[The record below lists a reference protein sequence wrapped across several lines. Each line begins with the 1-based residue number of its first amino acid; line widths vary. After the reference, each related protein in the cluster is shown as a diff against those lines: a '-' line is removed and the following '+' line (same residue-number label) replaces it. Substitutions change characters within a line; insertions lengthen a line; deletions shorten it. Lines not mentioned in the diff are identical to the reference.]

1 MTNTERS
8 SQPTTTTIAGPAG
21 PALGSP
27 IEGPRRSTHPGVRFA
42 ALVDIENAAIVHGVL
57 LPAPVRS
64 ELLHGLRGTLAGMP
78 VRVATGASVLKASM
92 TDLPRG
98 WGLTLVPTEPDAADV
113 ALIDAGLLFAGCGV
127 TDLVVVS
134 GDHAFV
140 ALAAH
145 ARLHVITRPG
155 QLSNAL
161 RLAATTV
168 TYLPALQA
176 LTPASATA

>member
-1 MTNTERS
+1 MTNTNVGTPR
-8 SQPTTTTIAGPAG
+8 TTTPIAGPAG
-21 PALGSP
+21 PATSATSV
-27 IEGPRRSTHPGVRFA
+27 GPWQSNQPGVRFA
-42 ALVDIENAAIVHGVL
+42 ALVDIENTTIFEGQL
-57 LPAPVRS
+57 LPAPQRRD
-64 ELLHGLRGTLAGMP
+64 LLLCLRRNLTGMP
-78 VRVATGASVLKASM
+78 VRVATAEQVLRAIM

-98 WGLTLVPTEPDAADV
+98 WGLTLVPTQPDAADM
-113 ALIDAGLLFAGCGV
+113 ALIEAGQAFTASGV

-140 ALAAH
+140 PLAAH

-168 TYLPALQA
+168 TYLPAPPS
-176 LTPASATA
+176 LTRATA